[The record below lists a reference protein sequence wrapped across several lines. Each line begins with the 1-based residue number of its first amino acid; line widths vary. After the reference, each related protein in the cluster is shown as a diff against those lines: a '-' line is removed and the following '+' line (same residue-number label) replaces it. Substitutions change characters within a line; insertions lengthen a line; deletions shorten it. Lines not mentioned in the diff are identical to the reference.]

1 MVRILVVDD
10 DQSLR
15 CLLRDMVEPEGY
27 EVVEAANG
35 QEGLRRYQHA
45 PAELVMVDM
54 QMPVMDGLA
63 LLRELQRAFPAVKVL
78 AMSGSR
84 TRLQRASPWTRYTLE
99 KPFSLASVR
108 AVVSGTLQDG
118 TGDKAL

>member
-10 DQSLR
+10 DQAIR
-15 CLLRDMVEPEGY
+15 CLLRDMLEPEGY
-27 EVVEAANG
+27 EVVEAENG
-35 QEGLRRYQHA
+35 HEGLLRYHTA
-45 PAELVMVDM
+45 PADLVIVDM
-54 QMPVMDGLA
+54 QMPVMDGLT

-84 TRLQRASPWTRYTLE
+84 TRLQKASPLTRYTLE
-99 KPFSLASVR
+99 KPFSLAAVR
-108 AVVSGTLQDG
+108 AVMSGTLQDG